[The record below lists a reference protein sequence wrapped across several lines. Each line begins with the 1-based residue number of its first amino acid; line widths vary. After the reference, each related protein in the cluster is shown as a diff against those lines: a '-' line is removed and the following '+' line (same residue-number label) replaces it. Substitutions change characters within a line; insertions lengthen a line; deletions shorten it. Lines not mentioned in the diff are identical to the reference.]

1 MSKEKRN
8 LEKKYLYLPKIM
20 RDKNNEKHYDNS
32 QRFFKEIY
40 HYDDKICKIKKKLKQ
55 VKENSIQFMIMENK
69 DIFEKWKK
77 QKDFIFIVKKLL
89 DNQLI
94 LRRVHDNIKENE
106 KIKINKLRENTN
118 KRNMTIK
125 NGFTIN
131 KTKKNLINNKINKI
145 PKMNN
150 KIPVKKFIKYS
161 IDELEKDDLLL
172 TNLKQPKK
180 TLHNKSKSL
189 PLIIF

>member
-1 MSKEKRN
+1 MSKEKSN

-20 RDKNNEKHYDNS
+20 RDKNNKKHYNNS

-40 HYDDKICKIKKKLKQ
+40 HYDDKICKIKKKLIQ
-55 VKENSIQFMIMENK
+55 VKENNIQFMIMENK

-94 LRRVHDNIKENE
+94 LRRVHDTIKENE

>member
-1 MSKEKRN
+1 MSKEKSN

-20 RDKNNEKHYDNS
+20 RDKNNKKHYNNS

-40 HYDDKICKIKKKLKQ
+40 HYDDKICKIKKKLIQ
-55 VKENSIQFMIMENK
+55 VKENTIQFMIMENK

-161 IDELEKDDLLL
+161 IDELEKDNLLL

>member
-1 MSKEKRN
+1 
-8 LEKKYLYLPKIM
+8 
-20 RDKNNEKHYDNS
+20 
-32 QRFFKEIY
+32 
-40 HYDDKICKIKKKLKQ
+40 
-55 VKENSIQFMIMENK
+55 
-69 DIFEKWKK
+69 
-77 QKDFIFIVKKLL
+77 
-89 DNQLI
+89 
-94 LRRVHDNIKENE
+94 
-106 KIKINKLRENTN
+106 
-118 KRNMTIK
+118 MTIK
-125 NGFTIN
+125 NGFTNN

>member
-1 MSKEKRN
+1 MSKEKSN

-20 RDKNNEKHYDNS
+20 RDKNNKKHYNNS

-40 HYDDKICKIKKKLKQ
+40 HYDDKICKIKKKLIQ
-55 VKENSIQFMIMENK
+55 VKENTIQFMIMENK

-94 LRRVHDNIKENE
+94 LRRVHDTIKENE
-106 KIKINKLRENTN
+106 KIIINKLRENTN

>member
-1 MSKEKRN
+1 MSKEKSN

-20 RDKNNEKHYDNS
+20 RDKNNKKHYNNS

-40 HYDDKICKIKKKLKQ
+40 HYDDKICKIKKKLMQ
-55 VKENSIQFMIMENK
+55 VKENTIQFMIMENK

-77 QKDFIFIVKKLL
+77 HKDFIFIVKKLL

-94 LRRVHDNIKENE
+94 LRRVHDTIKENE

-131 KTKKNLINNKINKI
+131 KTKKNLTNNKINKI

>member
-55 VKENSIQFMIMENK
+55 VKENTIQFMIMENK

-106 KIKINKLRENTN
+106 KIKINKLRENTK

-145 PKMNN
+145 PKINN
-150 KIPVKKFIKYS
+150 KMRIKKFIKYS

>member
-20 RDKNNEKHYDNS
+20 RDKNNKKHYNNS

-55 VKENSIQFMIMENK
+55 VKENTIQFMIMENK

-161 IDELEKDDLLL
+161 IDELEKDNLLL

>member
-40 HYDDKICKIKKKLKQ
+40 HYDDKICKIKKKLIQ
-55 VKENSIQFMIMENK
+55 VKENTIQFMIMENK

-106 KIKINKLRENTN
+106 KIKINKLRENTK

>member
-55 VKENSIQFMIMENK
+55 VKENTIQFMIMENK

-125 NGFTIN
+125 NGFTNN

>member
-94 LRRVHDNIKENE
+94 LRRVHDTIKENE

>member
-1 MSKEKRN
+1 MSKEKSN

-20 RDKNNEKHYDNS
+20 RDKNNKKHYNNS

-40 HYDDKICKIKKKLKQ
+40 HYDDKICKIKKKLIQ
-55 VKENSIQFMIMENK
+55 VKENTIQFMIMENK

-77 QKDFIFIVKKLL
+77 HKDFIFIVKKLL

-94 LRRVHDNIKENE
+94 LRRVHDTIKENE

>member
-55 VKENSIQFMIMENK
+55 VKENTIQFMIMENK

-145 PKMNN
+145 PRINN
-150 KIPVKKFIKYS
+150 KMRIKKFIKYS
-161 IDELEKDDLLL
+161 IDELEKDNLLL

>member
-1 MSKEKRN
+1 MSEEKSN

-20 RDKNNEKHYDNS
+20 RDKNNKKHYNNS

-40 HYDDKICKIKKKLKQ
+40 HYDDKICKIKKKLIQ
-55 VKENSIQFMIMENK
+55 VKENTIQFMIMENK

>member
-1 MSKEKRN
+1 MSKEKSN

-20 RDKNNEKHYDNS
+20 RDKNNKKHYNNS

-40 HYDDKICKIKKKLKQ
+40 HYDDKICKIKKKLIQ
-55 VKENSIQFMIMENK
+55 VKENTIQFMIMENK

-94 LRRVHDNIKENE
+94 LRRVHDTIKENE

>member
-55 VKENSIQFMIMENK
+55 VKENTIQFMIMENK

>member
-55 VKENSIQFMIMENK
+55 VKENTIQFMIMENK

-161 IDELEKDDLLL
+161 IDELEKDNLLL

>member
-1 MSKEKRN
+1 MSKEKSN

-20 RDKNNEKHYDNS
+20 RDKNNKKHYNNS
-32 QRFFKEIY
+32 QRFFKDIY
-40 HYDDKICKIKKKLKQ
+40 HYDDKICIIKKKLMQ
-55 VKENSIQFMIMENK
+55 VKENTIQFMIMENK

-94 LRRVHDNIKENE
+94 LRRVHDTIKENE
-106 KIKINKLRENTN
+106 KIIINKLRENTN
-118 KRNMTIK
+118 KRNMTKK

>member
-55 VKENSIQFMIMENK
+55 VKENTIQFMIMENK

-94 LRRVHDNIKENE
+94 LRRVHDTIKENE

>member
-1 MSKEKRN
+1 MSKEKSN

-20 RDKNNEKHYDNS
+20 RDKNNKKHYNNS

-40 HYDDKICKIKKKLKQ
+40 HYDDKICKIKKKLIQ
-55 VKENSIQFMIMENK
+55 VKENTIQFMIMENK

-94 LRRVHDNIKENE
+94 LRRVHDTIKENE
-106 KIKINKLRENTN
+106 KIIINKLRENTN
-118 KRNMTIK
+118 KRNMTKK

>member
-161 IDELEKDDLLL
+161 IDELEKDNLLL

>member
-55 VKENSIQFMIMENK
+55 VKENTIQFMIMENK

-94 LRRVHDNIKENE
+94 LRRVHDTIKENE

-161 IDELEKDDLLL
+161 IDELEKDNLLL

>member
-55 VKENSIQFMIMENK
+55 VKENTIQFMIMENK

-94 LRRVHDNIKENE
+94 LRRVHDTIKENE

-145 PKMNN
+145 PKINN
-150 KIPVKKFIKYS
+150 KMRIKKFIKYS
-161 IDELEKDDLLL
+161 IDELEKDNLLL

>member
-1 MSKEKRN
+1 MSKEKSN

-20 RDKNNEKHYDNS
+20 RDKNNKKHYNNS

-40 HYDDKICKIKKKLKQ
+40 HYDDKICKIKKKLIQ
-55 VKENSIQFMIMENK
+55 VKENTIQFMIMENK

-77 QKDFIFIVKKLL
+77 HKDFIFIVKKLL

-94 LRRVHDNIKENE
+94 LRRVHDTIKENE
-106 KIKINKLRENTN
+106 KIIINKLRENTN
-118 KRNMTIK
+118 KRNMTKK

>member
-1 MSKEKRN
+1 MSKEKSN
-8 LEKKYLYLPKIM
+8 LEKKYLYVPKIM
-20 RDKNNEKHYDNS
+20 RDKNNKKHYNNS

-55 VKENSIQFMIMENK
+55 VKENTIQFMIMENK

-94 LRRVHDNIKENE
+94 LRRVHDTIKEND
-106 KIKINKLRENTN
+106 KIIINKLRENTN

-145 PKMNN
+145 PKINN
-150 KIPVKKFIKYS
+150 KMRIKKFIKYS

>member
-1 MSKEKRN
+1 M
-8 LEKKYLYLPKIM
+8 I
-20 RDKNNEKHYDNS
+20 
-32 QRFFKEIY
+32 
-40 HYDDKICKIKKKLKQ
+40 Q
-55 VKENSIQFMIMENK
+55 VKENTIQFMIMENK

-94 LRRVHDNIKENE
+94 LRRVHDTIKENE

-125 NGFTIN
+125 NGFTNN